1 MQEVVQA
8 IEDEEKKELRREV
21 RQLQRPYD
29 NPHLLHFIVRTF
41 VNRN

>member
-21 RQLQRPYD
+21 RQLLPRM
-29 NPHLLHFIVRTF
+29 IVM
-41 VNRN
+41 